1 MATRR
6 IPLFPLNLVL
16 FPGTRLPLHIFE
28 ERYKLM
34 IGRCIE
40 QQAPF
45 GVILAVRDGIAT
57 IGCTAQVLQVIKTYE
72 DGRMDIITTGQ
83 SAYRI
88 QELHNDQPYLE
99 GDVEML
105 DDDLRPGPA
114 AETKQ
119 LQAIFE
125 KCYSLLHNSAPELE
139 EDADVPLSYQ
149 IAAEL
154 PLELEVRQA
163 VLETRVE
170 AERRT
175 LLIERLSQILPQLER
190 IHAARAKV
198 SGNGHA
204 LN

>member
-1 MATRR
+1 
-6 IPLFPLNLVL
+6 
-16 FPGTRLPLHIFE
+16 
-28 ERYKLM
+28 
-34 IGRCIE
+34 
-40 QQAPF
+40 
-45 GVILAVRDGIAT
+45 
-57 IGCTAQVLQVIKTYE
+57 
-72 DGRMDIITTGQ
+72 
-83 SAYRI
+83 
-88 QELHNDQPYLE
+88 
-99 GDVEML
+99 ML

-119 LQAIFE
+119 LQAILE

-154 PLELEVRQA
+154 PLELEVRQT